1 MKRVLVIGEYHPEL
15 KAALDDAVKKGLIKS
30 YINFTTYTQQ
40 ADEVFNKTDLPQA
53 VYHNQ
58 EEFILSFAK
67 RDDIMHD
74 WIVMKGHIHSAD
86 FLRLAMKLNKA
97 IAAKY
102 VLLTKTLSHCAIL
115 ERGNIRFILTDA
127 AFNLALSEDNARS
140 IRDNAVECYYELIKD
155 DTTGLAA
162 LEGAP
167 KTVYVLAENNTNIPG
182 YEFKD
187 ILQQFW
193 NYSYKSIDVLQ
204 LDAALD
210 LDIAKLKNSKITS
223 KDLADILIVPDIN
236 VGNAI
241 WKSLTVFGDFTVAGI
256 VWGMFIPCLLNSRG
270 DKKASYYR
278 SLEYGVRILPYAD

>member
-15 KAALDDAVKKGLIKS
+15 KAALDEAVKNGLIKS

-40 ADEVFNKTDLPQA
+40 ADEVFNKTGLPQA

-58 EEFILSFAK
+58 EEFILSFTK

-74 WIVMKGHIHSAD
+74 WIIMKGHIHSAD

-97 IAAKY
+97 VATRY
-102 VLLTKTLSHCAIL
+102 VLLTNKTLSHCAIL

-127 AFNLALSEDNARS
+127 AFNLALSKDNTRS
-140 IRDNAVECYYELIKD
+140 IRDNAVECYCELIND
-155 DTTGLAA
+155 ATGLAA
-162 LEGAP
+162 LEGGP

-182 YEFKD
+182 HEFKD
-187 ILQQFW
+187 ILQQYW
-193 NYSYKSIDVLQ
+193 NYPHKPIEVLQ

-210 LDIAKLKNSKITS
+210 LDIAKLKNPKITG

-256 VWGMFIPCLLNSRG
+256 VWGMYIPCLLNSRG
-270 DKKASYYR
+270 DKKASYYK
-278 SLEYGVRILPYAD
+278 SLEYGVKILPYVD

>member
-1 MKRVLVIGEYHPEL
+1 MTKKKDIYLDVINTAKNYVYITTPYLILDDEMVDALNY
-15 KAALDDAVKKGLIKS
+15 AALRGVDVRIIMPSIPDKKMVYYLGRS
-30 YINFTTYTQQ
+30 Y
-40 ADEVFNKTDLPQA
+40 
-53 VYHNQ
+53 
-58 EEFILSFAK
+58 
-67 RDDIMHD
+67 
-74 WIVMKGHIHSAD
+74 
-86 FLRLAMKLNKA
+86 
-97 IAAKY
+97 
-102 VLLTKTLSHCAIL
+102 
-115 ERGNIRFILTDA
+115 
-127 AFNLALSEDNARS
+127 
-140 IRDNAVECYYELIKD
+140 YYELIKA

-210 LDIAKLKNSKITS
+210 LDIAKLKNSKTTK

-278 SLEYGVRILPYAD
+278 SLEYGVKILPYAD

>member
-15 KAALDDAVKKGLIKS
+15 KTALDEAVKNGLIKS

-40 ADEVFNKTDLPQA
+40 ADEVFNKTGLPQA

-58 EEFILSFAK
+58 EEFILSFTK

-74 WIVMKGHIHSAD
+74 WIIMKGHIHSAD

-97 IAAKY
+97 VATKY
-102 VLLTKTLSHCAIL
+102 ALLTKTLSHCAIL

-127 AFNLALSEDNARS
+127 AFNLALSEDNTRN
-140 IRDNAVECYYELIKD
+140 IRDNAVECYCELIND
-155 DTTGLAA
+155 ATGLAA
-162 LEGAP
+162 LEGGP
-167 KTVYVLAENNTNIPG
+167 RTVYVLAEDNTNIPKQ
-182 YEFKD
+182 EFKG
-187 ILQQFW
+187 ILQQYW
-193 NYSYKSIDVLQ
+193 NYPHKPIEVLQ

-210 LDIAKLKNSKITS
+210 LDIAKLKNSKTTS

-256 VWGMFIPCLLNSRG
+256 VWGMYIPCLLNSRG
-270 DKKASYYR
+270 DKKDSYYK
-278 SLEYGVRILPYAD
+278 SLEYGVKILPYVD